1 MRPNKIRIRYLSSRN
16 DSINLTKTNYFQPC
30 QCQPTTRQQEPKSQ
44 GTLGEMAS
52 CMDDGLGT
60 RPSPKRK
67 IELSP
72 RIGEGQELR
81 LGRLEKTFLETS
93 QQQEI
98 QGYGFVQEIGRGRR
112 WLPHPG

>member
-1 MRPNKIRIRYLSSRN
+1 MK
-16 DSINLTKTNYFQPC
+16 YFQPR
-30 QCQPTTRQQEPKSQ
+30 QRQPTTRQQEPKSQ

-60 RPSPKRK
+60 RPSPERK
-67 IELSP
+67 VELSP

-98 QGYGFVQEIGRGRR
+98 QGYRLVPEVGRGR
-112 WLPHPG
+112 

>member
-1 MRPNKIRIRYLSSRN
+1 MFDGGSKLLLSTMINPRKIN
-16 DSINLTKTNYFQPC
+16 FQPC
-30 QCQPTTRQQEPKSQ
+30 QRKPTRQQKPKSQ

-67 IELSP
+67 VELSP